1 MTDDKMIITPE
12 EALKTV
18 LPVGR
23 NRMYED
29 LLQRKDFP
37 VIKIGKR
44 YFINKARLQEWL
56 DKQSDKKK

>member
-1 MTDDKMIITPE
+1 MIDGKMIITPE

-29 LLQRKDFP
+29 LLKRKDFP
-37 VIKIGKR
+37 VLKIGKR

-56 DKQSDKKK
+56 DEQCNKQK